1 MAELPYKFPQ
11 GKFGSRGLTR
21 FESGIGSLDAYDQTV
36 TPIVELLRKA
46 PVQQRPASVQ
56 QPTAT
61 QSLIPKVPT
70 LEQEFEQ
77 RRDTYT
83 GILGDPAEQKKQTQA
98 QMLFDIANTALAFST
113 AGSRPGMSPAER
125 LAEAAVETKLF
136 PTIAAR
142 TAAQNEQQQKFDL
155 AALESA
161 ESSLTAKEKYAADLR
176 KTLAG
181 QDPEYMRVTFSDGSQ
196 KVFNV
201 NTPMGSRSFQLATE
215 QPGAQAFKVGT
226 EPTPPTPKASS
237 FKVVVDANGKQIGQ
251 FDVTNPTE
259 RQEMRDVLDKNPS
272 YQMAGVPTAPQL
284 ERPIGD
290 RDYFTKF
297 GVTKDQFDLLPQDT
311 QDILM
316 GIPTVTN
323 RDYFTKFGL
332 TKDEFLGMTPDNRN
346 FLIGLPVL
354 TDKDYFKKFGLT
366 KAGFEDL
373 AQEDKDVLLGLPTIT
388 DENYFTKFGMD
399 KASFL
404 ALDQD
409 VKNRILDITP
419 KPVIQKDARGRLIDV
434 TNRENPQIIW
444 DVETVTRPKLQTIT
458 IDGIPQTVDI
468 TTSEGMARVDLANQA
483 NQDQPGRASI
493 TNVTSAPTPKS
504 FVISKSDGSSQFVTS
519 YDNGSTY
526 TDSTGQIQTMPSGAY
541 PVSDTTANEVAK
553 GIRASNKAGETL
565 TELDADIA
573 AQLGMN
579 PNEFTQD
586 DITAVKSALEMAR
599 EGTGVYSNFIA
610 TLDGISGLIP
620 FSSVRDYVAK
630 FTKDNQAARQYLRG
644 VMTLGRSALVV
655 NPRFPVAE
663 MEKVQQLFVRPE
675 TFFTN
680 PSTEANKFIELKSL
694 AVAQYRRN
702 LQQLQQG
709 VPKAQ
714 REQIEANNFELQRLM
729 SLLPGVPLP
738 GAVGGATDDMV
749 DEASSILFPDS

>member
-1 MAELPYKFPQ
+1 MAELPRRFN
-11 GKFGSRGLTR
+11 GRR
-21 FESGIGSLDAYDQTV
+21 FEAGIGSLDAYDQTV
-36 TPIVELLRKA
+36 TPIVQLLRNA
-46 PVQQRPASVQ
+46 PAPQAQRPASIQ
-56 QPTAT
+56 EPTAA
-61 QSLIPKVPT
+61 QSLMPSVPT
-70 LEQEFEQ
+70 LQDEFGE
-77 RRDTYT
+77 RRETYR
-83 GILGDPAEQKKQTQA
+83 GILGDPEKQRNMTQA

-142 TAAQNEQQQKFDL
+142 SQAAEEQKQKFDL
-155 AALESA
+155 AALQSA
-161 ESSLTAKEKYAADLR
+161 ETSLAAKQKAAADIQ

-181 QDPEYMRVTFSDGSQ
+181 RDPEYMRVKFSDGSE
-196 KVFNV
+196 KVFDV
-201 NTPMGSRSFQLATE
+201 NTVMGSRSFQLATR

-226 EPTPPTPKASS
+226 EPAPTTPKASS
-237 FKVVVDANGKQIGQ
+237 FKVVVDAKGKQIGQ

-259 RQEMRDVLDKNPS
+259 KQEMRDLLKNNPS
-272 YQMAGVPTAPQL
+272 YQMAGVPTAPQI
-284 ERPIGD
+284 ERPLGDQEYFAKFGVTKDKFESLPQDTQNILMGIPTITD

-297 GVTKDQFDLLPQDT
+297 GMDKDQF
-311 QDILM
+311 
-316 GIPTVTN
+316 
-323 RDYFTKFGL
+323 
-332 TKDEFLGMTPDNRN
+332 LGMDPNDRN

-366 KAGFEDL
+366 KSGFEGL
-373 AQEDKDVLLGLPTIT
+373 EQEDRDVLLGLPTLT

-419 KPVIQKDARGRLIDV
+419 KPVIQKDARGRLVDV
-434 TNRENPQIIW
+434 TNPESPQIIW

-468 TTSEGMARVDLANQA
+468 TTPQGMARVDRANEANQ
-483 NQDQPGRASI
+483 QQPGRASI

-504 FVISKSDGSSQFVTS
+504 FVVSNPDGSSQFVTS
-519 YDNGSTY
+519 YDNGSTF
-526 TDSTGQIQTMPSGAY
+526 TDATGQIQSMPSGAY

-553 GIRASNKAGETL
+553 SIRASAKAGETL
-565 TELDADIA
+565 TELDAEIA
-573 AQLGMN
+573 AKLGLN
-579 PNEFTQD
+579 PDEFTQE
-586 DITAVKSALEMAR
+586 DITSVQSALEMAR
-599 EGTGVYSNFIA
+599 EGTGFYSNFVA
-610 TLDGISGLIP
+610 TLDGLTGLVP
-620 FSSVRDYVAK
+620 FPAARDFIAG

-663 MEKVQQLFVRPE
+663 MEKVEQLFVRPE
-675 TFFTN
+675 SFFVN

-694 AVAQYRRN
+694 AIAQYRRN

-738 GAVGGATDDMV
+738 GAVGGAQDDLV
-749 DEASSILFPDS
+749 DEASNILFR

>member
-1 MAELPYKFPQ
+1 MAVN
-11 GKFGSRGLTR
+11 R
-21 FESGIGSLDAYDQTV
+21 GIGSLAGADQAAL
-36 TPIVELLRKA
+36 ELLSENNYRTA
-46 PVQQRPASVQ
+46 IGNALTGSTT
-56 QPTAT
+56 PTP
-61 QSLIPKVPT
+61 QSLMPKVPT
-70 LEQEFEQ
+70 LQQEFGE
-77 RRDTYT
+77 RRDTYR
-83 GILGDPAEQKKQTQA
+83 GILGDPEEQRNMTQA

-142 TAAQNEQQQKFDL
+142 SQAAEEQKQKFDL
-155 AALESA
+155 AALQSA
-161 ESSLTAKEKYAADLR
+161 ESSLSAKQKAADDIR

-181 QDPEYMRVTFSDGSQ
+181 RDPEYMRVKFSDGSE
-196 KVFNV
+196 KVFDV
-201 NTPMGSRSFQLATE
+201 NTVMGSRSFQLATQ
-215 QPGAQAFKVGT
+215 QPGAKAFKVGT
-226 EPTPPTPKASS
+226 EPAPTKPDKPT
-237 FKVVVDANGKQIGQ
+237 FQLVLDKNGKQVGQ
-251 FDVTNPTE
+251 FDVTDPIE
-259 RQEMRDVLDKNPS
+259 RQEMRDFLSKNPS
-272 YQMAGVPTAPQL
+272 YQMAGVPTAPQI
-284 ERPIGD
+284 ERPLGD

-332 TKDEFLGMTPDNRN
+332 TKDEFLGMDPNDRN

-373 AQEDKDVLLGLPTIT
+373 SQENRDVLLGLPTIT

-419 KPVIQKDARGRLIDV
+419 KPVIQKDALGRLIDV
-434 TNRENPQIIW
+434 TNPESPQIIW
-444 DVETVTRPKLQTIT
+444 DVETRSKPKLQTIT

-468 TTSEGMARVDLANQA
+468 NSPEGMARVDLANQA

-504 FVISKSDGSSQFVTS
+504 FVISREDGSSSFVTS

-565 TELDADIA
+565 TELDASIA

-579 PNEFTQD
+579 PEEFTQE

-599 EGTGVYSNFIA
+599 EGTGVYSNFVA

-620 FSSVRDYVAK
+620 FPAVRDYVAK

-663 MEKVQQLFVRPE
+663 MEKVEQLFVRPE

-738 GAVGGATDDMV
+738 GAVGGAQDDLV
-749 DEASSILFPDS
+749 DEASNILFR

>member
-1 MAELPYKFPQ
+1 MAQVPAYLLNQQ
-11 GKFGSRGLTR
+11 GLLNRLGRTEQGLA
-21 FESGIGSLDAYDQTV
+21 SLLSKPSA
-36 TPIVELLRKA
+36 A
-46 PVQQRPASVQ
+46 P
-56 QPTAT
+56 T
-61 QSLIPKVPT
+61 VPT
-70 LEQEFEQ
+70 LEEEFGD
-77 RRDTYT
+77 RRETYR
-83 GILGDPAEQKKQTQA
+83 GILGDPAEQKNQTQA

-161 ESSLTAKEKYAADLR
+161 ETSLTAKQKYAADLR

-181 QDPEYMRVTFSDGSQ
+181 QKPEYMRVNFSDGSQ

-201 NTPMGSRSFQLATE
+201 NTEMGARSFRMATE
-215 QPGAQAFKVGT
+215 QPGAKAFKVGP
-226 EPTPPTPKASS
+226 EPTPAKPSAAA
-237 FKVVVDANGKQIGQ
+237 FKVVVDKDGKQMGQ
-251 FDVTNPTE
+251 FDLSVSSEKKAMQDMLNA
-259 RQEMRDVLDKNPS
+259 NPS
-272 YQMAGVPTAPQL
+272 YQLAGIPTAPQI
-284 ERPIGD
+284 ERPLGD
-290 RDYFTKF
+290 KDYFDKF
-297 GVTKDQFDLLPQDT
+297 GVTKSKFESLPQDT

-316 GIPTVTN
+316 GIPTITN
-323 RDYFTKFGL
+323 RDYFTKFGMD
-332 TKDEFLGMTPDNRN
+332 KAQFLGMDPNDRN

-366 KAGFEDL
+366 KAKFEGL
-373 AQEDKDVLLGLPTIT
+373 EQEDRDVLLGLPTLT

-419 KPVIQKDARGRLIDV
+419 KPVIQKDARGRLVDV
-434 TNRENPQIIW
+434 TNIDAPQIIW
-444 DVETVTRPKLQTIT
+444 DVETTTRPKLQTIT

-468 TTSEGMARVDLANQA
+468 TTSEGMARVDLANQV
-483 NQDQPGRASI
+483 NQQQPGRASI
-493 TNVTSAPTPKS
+493 TNVTSSPKPKS
-504 FVISKSDGSSQFVTS
+504 FVVSNPDGSSQFVTS
-519 YDNGSTY
+519 YDNGQTF
-526 TDSTGQIQTMPSGAY
+526 TDTSGQIQSMPAGAY

-553 GIRASNKAGETL
+553 GIRASAKAGEKL
-565 TELDADIA
+565 TELDANIA
-573 AQLGMN
+573 AQLGLN
-579 PNEFTQD
+579 PEEFTQE

-599 EGTGVYSNFIA
+599 EGTGVYSNFVA
-610 TLDGISGLIP
+610 TLDGISALIP
-620 FSSVRDYVAK
+620 FEGARDFVAK

-663 MEKVQQLFVRPE
+663 MQKVEQLFVRPE

-694 AVAQYRRN
+694 AIAQYRRN
-702 LQQLQQG
+702 LQQLEQG

-738 GAVGGATDDMV
+738 GAVGGAQDDLV
-749 DEASSILFPDS
+749 DEASGVLFPQ

>member
-1 MAELPYKFPQ
+1 M
-11 GKFGSRGLTR
+11 SRPADR
-21 FESGIGSLDAYDQTV
+21 FGIGSLDAYDQTI
-36 TPIVELLRKA
+36 TPIVELLRNA

-56 QPTAT
+56 DPMAA
-61 QSLIPKVPT
+61 QSLMPKVPT
-70 LEQEFEQ
+70 LEEEFEQ
-77 RRDTYT
+77 RRDAYK

-98 QMLFDIANTALAFST
+98 QILFDIANTALAFST

-125 LAEAAVETKLF
+125 LAEAAVETQLF
-136 PTIAAR
+136 PKIGAR
-142 TAAQNEQQQKFDL
+142 TQAVQDQQQKLDL
-155 AALESA
+155 AALQSA
-161 ESSLTAKEKYAADLR
+161 ESSLLAKQKAAADIR
-176 KTLAG
+176 EKLAG
-181 QDPEYMRVTFSDGSQ
+181 REPEYMRVTFSDGSQ
-196 KVFNV
+196 KVFDV
-201 NTPMGSRSFQLATE
+201 NSTMGARSFQLATT
-215 QPGAQAFKVGT
+215 QPGAKAFKVGA
-226 EPTPPTPKASS
+226 EPAPPTPKASS
-237 FKVVVDANGKQIGQ
+237 FKVVVDSKGKQVGQ
-251 FDVTNPTE
+251 FDVTNPVE
-259 RQEMRDVLDKNPS
+259 RKEMRDVLNKNPS

-284 ERPIGD
+284 ERPLGD

-297 GVTKDQFDLLPQDT
+297 GVTKDKFDLLPQDT

-332 TKDEFLGMTPDNRN
+332 TKDEFLGMDPNDRN

-373 AQEDKDVLLGLPTIT
+373 EQEDKDVLLGLPTIT

-419 KPVIQKDARGRLIDV
+419 KPVIQKDARGRLVDV
-434 TNRENPQIIW
+434 TNPESPQVIW
-444 DVETVTRPKLQTIT
+444 DVETRSKPKLQTIT

-468 TTSEGMARVDLANQA
+468 NSPEGMARVDLANQA
-483 NQDQPGRASI
+483 NQDQPGRAAI

-504 FVISKSDGSSQFVTS
+504 FVISKEDGSSQFVTS
-519 YDNGSTY
+519 YDNGSTF
-526 TDSTGQIQTMPSGAY
+526 TDPSGNIQSMPSGAY

-565 TELDADIA
+565 SELDANIA
-573 AQLGMN
+573 AQLGLN
-579 PNEFTQD
+579 PEEFTQE

-599 EGTGVYSNFIA
+599 EGTGFYSNFVA
-610 TLDGISGLIP
+610 TLDGLTGLIP
-620 FSSVRDYVAK
+620 FPAARDFIAG

-644 VMTLGRSALVV
+644 VTTLGRSALVV

-663 MEKVQQLFVRPE
+663 MAKVEQLFVRPE
-675 TFFTN
+675 AFFVN

-694 AVAQYRRN
+694 ALAQYRRN
-702 LQQLQQG
+702 LQQLEQG

-714 REQIEANNFELQRLM
+714 REQIESNNFELQRLM

-738 GAVGGATDDMV
+738 GAVGGAQDDLV
-749 DEASSILFPDS
+749 DEASDVLFPNQ

>member
-1 MAELPYKFPQ
+1 M
-11 GKFGSRGLTR
+11 SRPTDR
-21 FESGIGSLDAYDQTV
+21 FGIGSLTAYDQM
-36 TPIVELLRKA
+36 
-46 PVQQRPASVQ
+46 VQPLVDEARLAGYSDYLASVNRPRSTQ
-56 QPTAT
+56 EPTAA
-61 QSLIPKVPT
+61 QSLMSQIPTVPT
-70 LEQEFEQ
+70 LQDEFKQ
-77 RRDTYT
+77 RRETYR
-83 GILGDPAEQKKQTQA
+83 GILGDPEEQRNMTQA
-98 QMLFDIANTALAFST
+98 QMLFDLANTALAFST

-136 PTIAAR
+136 PTIGAR
-142 TAAQNEQQQKFDL
+142 TQAAQEQKQKFDL
-155 AALESA
+155 AALQSA
-161 ESSLTAKEKYAADLR
+161 ETSLTAKQKAADDIR

-181 QDPEYMRVTFSDGSQ
+181 RDPEYMRVKFSDGSE
-196 KVFNV
+196 KVFDV
-201 NTPMGSRSFQLATE
+201 NTTMGSRSFQLATQ

-226 EPTPPTPKASS
+226 EPAPTKPTAAA
-237 FKVVVDANGKQIGQ
+237 FKVVVDKEGKQVGQ
-251 FDVTNPTE
+251 FDLSIPAEKKAMQDMLKANPT
-259 RQEMRDVLDKNPS
+259 
-272 YQMAGVPTAPQL
+272 YQLAGIPTAPQI
-284 ERPIGD
+284 ERPLGD
-290 RDYFTKF
+290 QEYFAKF
-297 GVTKDQFDLLPQDT
+297 GVTKEKFESLPQAT

-316 GIPTVTN
+316 GIPTVTDK
-323 RDYFTKFGL
+323 DYFIKFGMD
-332 TKDEFLGMTPDNRN
+332 KEQFLGMDPNDRN

-373 AQEDKDVLLGLPTIT
+373 DQEDRDVLLGLPTIT

-434 TNRENPQIIW
+434 TNPESPQIIW
-444 DVETVTRPKLQTIT
+444 DVETRSKPKLQTIT

-468 TTSEGMARVDLANQA
+468 NSPEGMARVDLANEV
-483 NQDQPGRASI
+483 NQQQPGRASI

-504 FVISKSDGSSQFVTS
+504 FVVSNPDGSSQFVTS
-519 YDNGSTY
+519 YDNGQTF
-526 TDSTGQIQTMPSGAY
+526 TDATGQIQSMPAGAY

-553 GIRASNKAGETL
+553 GIRASAKAGEEL
-565 TELDADIA
+565 AELDADIA
-573 AQLGMN
+573 AQLGLN
-579 PNEFTQD
+579 PEEFTQE

-599 EGTGVYSNFIA
+599 EGTGVYSNFVA

-620 FSSVRDYVAK
+620 FEGVRDYVAK

-663 MEKVQQLFVRPE
+663 MQKVEQLFVRPE

-738 GAVGGATDDMV
+738 GAVGGAQDELV
-749 DEASSILFPDS
+749 DEASNILFR